1 MRHVKLTQNGAL
13 KFRQKE
19 GREGGALIKKLSL
32 TIHPLTAHLHVY
44 TFPNPGRTMTTIIP
58 RTLRAG
64 ARAAQPQ
71 VAQASSNSNVL
82 LVVDEVDPLDVR
94 VAKGCYT
101 LRQLQKFH
109 KQDLKDPSKPPK
121 GCLQA
126 VEWGDKYEALHQYGT
141 LVLKEPKRTNKRKKS
156 GAAEVEEEGPCWHFQ
171 CNIDPTCRREGTT
184 IKLGGGDIDKLCTS
198 NGARHMRTQH
208 GIRTDTGAA
217 REEARD
223 AVEQAV
229 VVSQNSAL
237 RAANP
242 QRYFEL
248 DLTDGLFI
256 GNYLPFNLSTK
267 REWRISITGM
277 QQQARAGLPPEM
289 TAQLANTPIFKA
301 TAFYPEKIKVRFIC
315 LC

>member
-1 MRHVKLTQNGAL
+1 
-13 KFRQKE
+13 
-19 GREGGALIKKLSL
+19 
-32 TIHPLTAHLHVY
+32 
-44 TFPNPGRTMTTIIP
+44 
-58 RTLRAG
+58 
-64 ARAAQPQ
+64 
-71 VAQASSNSNVL
+71 
-82 LVVDEVDPLDVR
+82 VVDEVDPLDVR

-156 GAAEVEEEGPCWHFQ
+156 GAAEVEEEGPCWHFL

-208 GIRTDTGAA
+208 GIRTDKGAA

-223 AVEQAV
+223 AFEQAV

-301 TAFYPEKIKVRFIC
+301 TAFYPEKIKVRFVC